1 MELPNCFHQYKHRF
15 LHKCITF
22 LKFSVGHAV
31 ATGYRTPQTAI
42 TKFNPISKQLNQNH
56 VALPDKRDRE
66 RGGVK
71 PARGLSYIVDTY
83 PDLDHGAALERERR
97 QVRLQPQLV
106 VLGHD
111 VGRQSLEGRLGR

>member
-1 MELPNCFHQYKHRF
+1 MHNISQILSRSCRCHRIQDTSNGHNQIQPNF
-15 LHKCITF
+15 
-22 LKFSVGHAV
+22 
-31 ATGYRTPQTAI
+31 QTI
-42 TKFNPISKQLNQNH
+42 QSKSRCLARQE
-56 VALPDKRDRE
+56 RE

-71 PARGLSYIVDTY
+71 PARGLSYIVETY